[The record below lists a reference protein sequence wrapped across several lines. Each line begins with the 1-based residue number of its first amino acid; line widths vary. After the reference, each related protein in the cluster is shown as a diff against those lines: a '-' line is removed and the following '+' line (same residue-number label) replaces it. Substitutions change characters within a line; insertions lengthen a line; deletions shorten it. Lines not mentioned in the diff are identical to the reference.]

1 MAGHSHSANI
11 ARRKGAVDKKR
22 GKVFSKISSL
32 IIVAAR
38 VGGGDPDM
46 NLRLRYSIEAAR
58 AANMPKDTIE
68 RAIKKGTGSKDGD
81 WEELVYEGYAPGGSA
96 LMVSCLTDNRHRTAP
111 DVKHLFDKHHG
122 NLGAPGSVAFLFQH
136 RATFVVETA
145 GRSEDQITELALEV
159 GADDVEY
166 DGDLAVIYAAPTE
179 FLPVKGALDKAGVKF
194 RSAELAYVP
203 QSRVAITD
211 KEVAKRLLK
220 LVEALEDLDDVQNV
234 FSNYDMPAEWIEEL
248 GSGS

>member
-32 IIVAAR
+32 IISAAR
-38 VGGGDPDM
+38 TGGGDPDM

-81 WEELVYEGYAPGGSA
+81 WQELVYEGYAPGGIA
-96 LMVSCLTDNRHRTAP
+96 LMVTCLTDNRHRTAP
-111 DVKHLFDKHHG
+111 DIKHIFEKHHG

-136 RATFVVETA
+136 RAMFVVETA
-145 GRSEDQITELALEV
+145 GKNEEQITELALDV
-159 GADDVEY
+159 GADDIEY
-166 DGDLAVIYAAPTE
+166 DNDLAVIYAAPAD
-179 FLPVKGALDKAGVKF
+179 FLSVKAALDTRGLVF

-203 QSRVAITD
+203 QNRIALAD
-211 KEVAKRLLK
+211 KDDARRILK

-234 FSNYDMPAEWIEEL
+234 FANYDMPAEWLEEL
-248 GSGS
+248 SPGA